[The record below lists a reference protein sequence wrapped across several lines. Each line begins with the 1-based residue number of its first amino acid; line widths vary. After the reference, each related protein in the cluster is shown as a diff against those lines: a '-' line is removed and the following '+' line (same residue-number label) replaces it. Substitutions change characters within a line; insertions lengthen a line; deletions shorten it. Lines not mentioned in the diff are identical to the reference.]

1 MKDDFSNEL
10 LNLINKCRTQ
20 PTSCSGIISQFKQDF
35 MKQFSYKTDVIDE
48 LTSLSGK
55 TAAVGDLK
63 PDEMLNEIAS
73 DLLSQLNNSK
83 GTKLYA
89 QDQDYLEVLLGMEF
103 EGIKACRNYLT
114 TESGPKKSFM
124 KILINGDDITE
135 GNHFI
140 LDGRM
145 KYIGIA
151 HDIVKDT
158 PATIVVVTDS
168 VIPVREK
175 PFDKGV
181 VAELSKARENPRAFI
196 KHVSGAKDPAPIIEY
211 LQNARRLGQFLTND
225 MLDRAAQKRLDAYK
239 EDGRNYQYN
248 ELVDFLEEYG
258 TRFATVA
265 EYISE
270 GEETARDFVVRMLT
284 GKDSVRA
291 LIFDRRFTEVG
302 VAYDKTSN
310 TLVLIFADN
319 FEAKVTKKPL
329 HVISLRRRLHRPDLT
344 KDEDTHIRS
353 DFKSF
358 DILNTGLI
366 KPSTILLFAQ
376 KTDFASR
383 NPFYYKAFKL
393 LNTEEN
399 NANGVNADEFV
410 NAVKKVIKEYNE
422 DPKSWRE
429 IFNVY
434 FEKGKKKKIIDK
446 DILIETVKDMGFKVN
461 DEDIE
466 ELIIKMDGDL
476 DEDKFCDIMRIIETR
491 FRRL

>member
-10 LNLINKCRTQ
+10 LNLINKYRTQ
-20 PTSCSGIISQFKQDF
+20 PSSCSGIISQFKQDF
-35 MKQFSYKTDVIDE
+35 MKHYSYKTNEINE

-55 TAAVGDLK
+55 SASVGELK
-63 PDEMLNEIAS
+63 PDEKLNEIAS

-103 EGIKACRNYLT
+103 DGIKACRNYLT
-114 TESGPKKSFM
+114 TEKGAKNAFM
-124 KILINGDDITE
+124 QILINGEDISE

-140 LDGRM
+140 LDGKM

-151 HDIVKDT
+151 HDTVKDI

-168 VIPVREK
+168 VVPVREK
-175 PFDKGV
+175 PFDQGV

-196 KHVSGAKDPAPIIEY
+196 KYVSGVKGSSSIIEF
-211 LQNARRLGQFLTND
+211 LQNAKRLGQFISND
-225 MLDRAAQKRLDAYK
+225 MLDKAAEKRLDAYK
-239 EDGRNYQYN
+239 EDGKNYGYD

-258 TRFATVA
+258 TRFASVA
-265 EYISE
+265 EYIST
-270 GEETARDFVVRMLT
+270 GEETAKDFVVGMLT
-284 GKDSVRA
+284 GKDSVRS

-302 VAYDKTSN
+302 VAYDESSN
-310 TLVLIFADN
+310 TVVLIFADN
-319 FEAKVTKKPL
+319 FEAKLEKKPL

-344 KDEDTHIRS
+344 KDEDDHIRS

-376 KTDFASR
+376 KTDFASK
-383 NPFYYKAFKL
+383 NPFYYKALKL

-422 DPKSWRE
+422 DPKSWKE

-434 FEKGKKKKIIDK
+434 FQDGKKKKIIDK

-466 ELIIKMDGDL
+466 ELIVKMDGDL

-491 FRRL
+491 FRKY